1 MSDTTPFT
9 KFVSFDIETTGL
21 DPETCQTIE
30 IGAVIDDWLTPLA
43 DPPTFHVY
51 IKRDHY
57 SGQPYALS
65 MHSTIFRRIATEE
78 EGYRYLYSKDVGTA
92 FKTWVELNHA
102 CLYRDPSCMDLSYD
116 RFNVAGKNFA
126 MFDDRFLRKLPEF
139 GKFFRYRHRVID
151 PAILFWDPL
160 TDDKLPDTKTCMERA
175 GLSGEVA
182 HNALDDAKIVV
193 KLIHIG
199 VGRRVSA
206 TGLAVVMRER
216 GLDVPDFITDQL
228 PRNNKYKSK

>member
-9 KFVSFDIETTGL
+9 KFVSIDIETTGL
-21 DPETCQTIE
+21 DPETCQIIE
-30 IGAVIDDWLTPLA
+30 IGAIIDDWLTPLP
-43 DPPTFHVY
+43 DPPTFHTYV
-51 IKRDHY
+51 KRNHY

-78 EGYRYLYSKDVGTA
+78 KGYSYLYPKDIGPA
-92 FKTWVELNHA
+92 FRTWVEVNCA
-102 CLYRDPSCMDLSYD
+102 CIYHDPAGNLSYD

-126 MFDDRFLRKLPEF
+126 SFDDKFLRKLPGF
-139 GKFFRYRHRVID
+139 GKYFRYWHRVID
-151 PAILFWDPL
+151 PAILFWNPL

-175 GLSGEVA
+175 GLSDEVA

-199 VGRRVSA
+199 VGRRVLPS
-206 TGLAVVMRER
+206 GLAVVMRQR
-216 GLDVPDFITDQL
+216 GLDVPDFIGDAIA
-228 PRNNKYKSK
+228 SE